1 MVTWNEVQAA
11 TPALAR
17 RVQTR
22 FDAHL
27 HKVMATLRADGSP
40 RISATEAHFRDG
52 ELFFGS
58 MPRAVKARDL
68 QRDPRVAL
76 HSAPVDAEMSDGDAK
91 ISGRAIEVTNA
102 SELAAYAQGSAP
114 EGTEPVSDF
123 HLFRVDVD
131 EIVLTTVDQERQRL
145 VVESWN
151 VVRGL
156 RRAERT

>member
-1 MVTWNEVQAA
+1 MATWNEVQAA
-11 TPALAR
+11 APELAR
-17 RVQTR
+17 RVQSR

-40 RISATEAHFRDG
+40 RISATEAHFRGG

-91 ISGRAIEVTNA
+91 ISGRAIEVTDA
-102 SELAAYAQGSAP
+102 TALAAYAQGSTP
-114 EGTEPVSDF
+114 DGTEPVTDF
-123 HLFRVDVD
+123 HLFRVDID
-131 EIVLTTVDQERQRL
+131 EIVLTTVDQQRELL
-145 VVESWN
+145 VVESWIL
-151 VVRGL
+151 VRGL